1 MLPSV
6 VLCSSVLDSLLSNSG
21 TNSCAFL
28 ALKVAEAWYR
38 KMKGGIVELSCFT
51 RTVEDILNRFSR
63 NVNPFRDV
71 YRCYDVIEAS
81 EILKENSLIC
91 TPTLKELTEVTQIF
105 TTEGRNDLL
114 SALRE
119 IEDIGIMVCPPYI
132 CTIGRL
138 PGEYFVID
146 THAIDNRIGGNG
158 NGIVIQFP
166 NVLSC
171 LCWIIKRFHS
181 SCVKASTF
189 QSLYEVSFPIMD
201 EFLSESSD
209 DTMLQ
214 SYSSPLKSNGKRE
227 SEEVDKELKKSRKTE
242 AKVGEENITEE
253 EKDEDEIDK
262 ETQITQDA
270 NITTSNT
277 FNSTKKDELLNP
289 LDWESVELK
298 YWGQHNLP
306 YLDDVKRK
314 LSNSESLALINSSTD
329 TCLRI
334 PRACRRNAIF
344 VINSDHIKNR
354 NDIKSDLNGI
364 FKKCLE
370 SKCKTVELSD
380 FSVKIISPKKRK
392 LNEN

>member
-1 MLPSV
+1 
-6 VLCSSVLDSLLSNSG
+6 
-21 TNSCAFL
+21 
-28 ALKVAEAWYR
+28 
-38 KMKGGIVELSCFT
+38 
-51 RTVEDILNRFSR
+51 
-63 NVNPFRDV
+63 
-71 YRCYDVIEAS
+71 
-81 EILKENSLIC
+81 
-91 TPTLKELTEVTQIF
+91 
-105 TTEGRNDLL
+105 
-114 SALRE
+114 
-119 IEDIGIMVCPPYI
+119 
-132 CTIGRL
+132 
-138 PGEYFVID
+138 
-146 THAIDNRIGGNG
+146 
-158 NGIVIQFP
+158 
-166 NVLSC
+166 
-171 LCWIIKRFHS
+171 
-181 SCVKASTF
+181 
-189 QSLYEVSFPIMD
+189 MD
-201 EFLSESSD
+201 EFLPESSD

-227 SEEVDKELKKSRKTE
+227 GEEVDKELKKSRKTE

-380 FSVKIISPKKRK
+380 FSVKIISPKKK
-392 LNEN
+392 KTE